1 MAFLGRSQRARK
13 NKKEIGDE
21 NMIKEKLSLVP
32 NKPGCYLMK
41 NEDGVIIYVGKAKKL
56 KNRLSSYFR
65 GTHTGKTARLVSEIR
80 DFEYVVVGSE
90 KESLVLELNLIK
102 KYDPKYNILLRD
114 DKRYPYIELT
124 NEDVPRLVI
133 VRNVNRRKKNQTR
146 IFGPYPNVTA
156 ARNTVNLLNRIYP
169 LRKCR
174 TYQKKPCLYYHI
186 GQCLGYC
193 TNQVPKEQLKELE
206 EEILKFLRGDASSVL
221 KKIETDMLE
230 ASQSLNFERAKELKE
245 LRDYIQIT
253 LQKQKVEIN
262 DITSRDVFGYYVD
275 KGYLSMQVFFIRGGK
290 ILERHSA
297 IFPLVD
303 EVENEV
309 SRYIA
314 TFYEKDIL
322 PPKEIMMPEIPGIS
336 ELESYLEIPIHV
348 PIRGVKKKLVDMA
361 CKNAEIALNEKFE
374 LIKRDEDRT
383 IGANEKLK
391 EVLHLKKLDRIE
403 LFDNSNLFG
412 SYNVSG
418 MVVFKNG
425 KPSKNDYRKFK
436 ISVDKNDDY
445 GTMREAI
452 YRRYFRVLKDG
463 LERPDLIIVDGGVG
477 QIHVAREVLESLG
490 MQIPVVGLKKD
501 NHHAT
506 SKLLAFDPL
515 IEIDIDKRSN
525 LFYYLERMQDEVH
538 NFTIHYHQQLRSKGA
553 LESILDHVEGIGEKR
568 KKQLLKKYHSTSKL
582 KTLSVSELE
591 EILPHQ
597 VAQNLYDFLK
607 EMDEEK

>member
-1 MAFLGRSQRARK
+1 MAFLERSQRARK

-322 PPKEIMMPEIPGIS
+322 PPKEIMMPEIPGIP
-336 ELESYLEIPIHV
+336 ELESYLEIPIHI

-383 IGANEKLK
+383 IGANEELK

-477 QIHVAREVLESLG
+477 QIHVAREILESLG

>member
-1 MAFLGRSQRARK
+1 ML
-13 NKKEIGDE
+13 
-21 NMIKEKLSLVP
+21 KEKLSLVP

-41 NEDGVIIYVGKAKKL
+41 NENGTIIYVGKAKKL

-124 NEDVPRLVI
+124 NESVPRLSI
-133 VRNVNRRKKNQTR
+133 VRNVNRKRKNQTR

-193 TNQVPKEQLKELE
+193 TNQVSKERIKDLE
-206 EEILKFLRGDASSVL
+206 EEILKFLRGDASFVIQKL
-221 KKIETDMLE
+221 ETDMYE
-230 ASQSLNFERAKELKE
+230 ASKNLNFERAKELKE
-245 LRDYIQIT
+245 LLDYVQIT

-262 DITSRDVFGYYVD
+262 DTTARDVFGYYVD

-314 TFYEKDIL
+314 TFYEKDVL
-322 PPKEIMMPEIPGIS
+322 LPKEIMMKEISGIE
-336 ELESYLEIPIHV
+336 ELSSYLEVPIHV
-348 PIRGVKKKLVDMA
+348 PLRGVKKKLVDMA

-374 LIKRDEDRT
+374 LIQRDEERT
-383 IGANEKLK
+383 IGANDELK
-391 EVLHLKKLDRIE
+391 DILHLEQLNRIE

-452 YRRYFRVLKDG
+452 YRRYFRVLKDN
-463 LERPDLIIVDGGVG
+463 LERPDLIIVDGGTG
-477 QIHVAREVLESLG
+477 QINVAREVLESLG

-515 IEIDIDKRSN
+515 QEIDIDKRSN

-553 LESILDHVEGIGEKR
+553 LESVLDHVEGIGEKR
-568 KKQLLKKYHSTSKL
+568 RKQLLKKYHSISKL
-582 KTLSVSELE
+582 KTVSVKELE

-597 VAQNLYDFLK
+597 VAQNLYDFLQ
-607 EMDEEK
+607 EMDY

>member
-1 MAFLGRSQRARK
+1 MAFLERSQRARK

-102 KYDPKYNILLRD
+102 KYDPKYNISLRD

-322 PPKEIMMPEIPGIS
+322 PPKEIMMPEIPGIP
-336 ELESYLEIPIHV
+336 ELESYLEIPIHI

-383 IGANEKLK
+383 IGANEELK